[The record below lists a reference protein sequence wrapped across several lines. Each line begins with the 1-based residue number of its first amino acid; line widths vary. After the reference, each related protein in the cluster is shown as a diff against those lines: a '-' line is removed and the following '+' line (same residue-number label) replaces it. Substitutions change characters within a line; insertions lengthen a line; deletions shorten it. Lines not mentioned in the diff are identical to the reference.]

1 MPELPEVETLVKSL
15 SPRLKGLEVSGFK
28 IFRRGVLRNKN
39 LSLLH
44 KLAGKKIVGVFRRG
58 KMILIDCEGNL
69 SLIIHLKMTGQ
80 LIFYTKDEP
89 LDKHTHFVLFFKGQ
103 SEELRFRDVRKF
115 GFICCRQTLDPDSID
130 ELRQLGP
137 EPLEIDFTRFCRL
150 FQGRTA
156 RLKSLLL
163 NQNFLAGIGN
173 IYSDEI
179 LFKAKKHPLLSAS
192 CLEESDLRLLWKAM
206 RSVLKKA
213 IRYKGSTIRDF
224 TDAEGQK
231 GNFQYRHQVYG
242 RESLPCFICG
252 APIVRLRLG
261 RRSSFFCPECQK
273 VRC

>member
-1 MPELPEVETLVKSL
+1 MPELPEVETLIRSL
-15 SPRLKGLEVSGFK
+15 SPRLKGLEVRGFK
-28 IFRRGVLRNKN
+28 IFRRGVLRNEN

-44 KLAGKKIVGVFRRG
+44 KLKGKKIVDIRRRG

-80 LIFYTKDEP
+80 LIFYSKDEP
-89 LDKHTHFVLFFKGQ
+89 LDKHTHFVLFFKGR

-115 GFICCRQTLDPDSID
+115 GFISCRRTSDLDSSG

-137 EPLEIDFTRFCRL
+137 EPLEMDFPCFCRL

-179 LFKAKKHPLLSAS
+179 LFEAKVHPLTPAS
-192 CLEESDLRLLWKAM
+192 CLREKELKLLWRAM
-206 RSVLKKA
+206 RSVLERA

-224 TDAEGQK
+224 TDAEGRK
-231 GNFQYRHQVYG
+231 GGFQNRHQVYG

-252 APIVRLRLG
+252 ASVARFRLG
-261 RRSSFFCPECQK
+261 GRSSFFCPECQK
-273 VRC
+273 VRG